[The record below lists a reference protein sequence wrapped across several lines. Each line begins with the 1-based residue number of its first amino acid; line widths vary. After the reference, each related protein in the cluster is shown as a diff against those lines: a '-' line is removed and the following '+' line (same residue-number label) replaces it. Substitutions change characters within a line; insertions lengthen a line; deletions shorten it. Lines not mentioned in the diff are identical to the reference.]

1 MPIRH
6 FIFFVGLVLSSVAAC
21 AQVADQQLVDNA
33 YPSDLYAS
41 RDPDA
46 PSRFSTFVA
55 ADLNRNGQ
63 PLLVALYTNGTRAG
77 ISVLDRSGH
86 VLSHPDLPFL
96 KGFRGELEAIDLDG
110 DGIPEIIARLVAG
123 HGYDIPDSWV
133 FAWRN
138 GALTLISPTATA
150 HNLQLT
156 PLSQVAAVDMD
167 GSGKLSLLSF
177 PGVHR
182 DDSGKLVDD
191 GDVEVYA
198 FSNGKITATTT
209 TFSYA
214 ETFYRNASGP
224 TKSVANFAATPGRR
238 ILRIINGTEAGNTV
252 DSGHVTL
259 NGVDVVRPADF
270 KPKAHVIDIPVQLA
284 PQNHLKVDLTGKPG
298 TGIWVMIVAQ

>member
-1 MPIRH
+1 MRIRH
-6 FIFFVGLVLSSVAAC
+6 FTLFIVLVLSSVAAC
-21 AQVADQQLVDNA
+21 AQVPDEQFVDNA
-33 YPSDLYAS
+33 YPADLFAS
-41 RDPDA
+41 RNPDA

-63 PLLVALYTNGTRAG
+63 MLLVALYTNGMRAG

-110 DGIPEIIARLVAG
+110 DGVPEIIARLVAG

-138 GALTLISPTATA
+138 GVLTLISPTATV

-156 PLSQVAAVDMD
+156 PLSQIAAVDVD
-167 GSGKLSLLSF
+167 GSGKLSLLAF

-198 FSNGKITATTT
+198 FSNGKITATATT
-209 TFSYA
+209 LSYA
-214 ETFYRNASGP
+214 ETFYRSTSGP
-224 TKSVANFAATPGRR
+224 AKSVADFAATPGRK
-238 ILRIINGTEAGNTV
+238 ILRIINGTSAGNTV
-252 DSGHVTL
+252 DSGRVTL
-259 NGVDVVRPADF
+259 NGVDIVRPTDF
-270 KPKAHVIDIPVQLA
+270 KPKIHVIDIPVQLSS
-284 PQNHLKVDLTGKPG
+284 QNHIEIDLTGKPG
-298 TGIWVMIVAQ
+298 SGIWVMVVAP